1 MTMTTMMKI
10 INNRIMTILA
20 LLLTGSVSLLANDDD
35 PFPEVNPALYQ
46 GNMTLTAQAKFKGD
60 LLGSEVVVAVYHDD
74 EIRAKGRPDEDG
86 MLYFTVNGDVL
97 PEDLHFKIFH
107 KGRVVET
114 DQGLEYNYYS
124 TVGSYDHPYIID
136 VPPSFFTAPAADGWT
151 TVCLPIQAA
160 VPEGVTVY
168 ALTGLDDEHVNKVA
182 PGETLLPKETP
193 VIIYTESTDSIE
205 WLPRVISTTRLAEL
219 SEVYM
224 PEPSY
229 LKGTTTAL
237 TVDEGSVLMIGHQ
250 EPYGWGFWPSETDEV
265 PAYSA
270 YLTTADAG
278 TEGLPL
284 NMVVLDENGTEPIEI
299 ALHTNVLVKRTV
311 KAGEWNT
318 ICLPFAMTEAQVRT
332 SFGNDVQLA
341 DFTGCTPIYD
351 KAGENIVGLTVNF
364 ENVTAIEANHP
375 YIIKVTSGI
384 TKFKLA
390 GIDITPDEANA
401 LVGCNGKIEGGETHY
416 NRFVGTYHAA
426 TEVPALCLFLSGN
439 KFWYSTGKTK
449 MKAFRAYFDF
459 YDVLSSVTEG
469 NDGSRIAMSFDD
481 TVTNIC
487 ENEDANRGTRGGAI
501 YNLRGQRLSKPGKGL
516 HIIDGKLVIKR

>member
-1 MTMTTMMKI
+1 MGGASLSA
-10 INNRIMTILA
+10 NN
-20 LLLTGSVSLLANDDD
+20 DD

-46 GNMTLTAQAKFKGD
+46 GNMTLTAKAVFKGKA
-60 LLGSEVVVAVYHDD
+60 LGSEVIVAVYHDD
-74 EIRAKGRPDEDG
+74 EIRAKDRPDEEG

-107 KGRVVET
+107 QGRVVET

-151 TVCLPIQAA
+151 TVCLPIHAA
-160 VPEGVTVY
+160 VPEDVTVY
-168 ALTGLDDEHVNKVA
+168 TVMGLDDEHVNKVA

-193 VIIYTESTDSIE
+193 VIIHTERTDSIE
-205 WLPRVISTTRLAEL
+205 WLPRVISATQLEELTT
-219 SEVYM
+219 VYK

-229 LKGTTTAL
+229 LKGTTTDL
-237 TVDEGSVLMIGHQ
+237 SVEEGSVLTIGHQ
-250 EPYGWGFWPSETDEV
+250 EPYGWGFWPSDKVEV

-284 NMVVLDENGTEPIEI
+284 NMVVLDENGTDPIET
-299 ALHTNVLVKRTV
+299 ALHTNVLMKRTV
-311 KAGEWNT
+311 KTGEWNT

-332 SFGNDVQLA
+332 SFGNDAQLA

-351 KAGENIVGLTVNF
+351 KAGENIVGLKVNF
-364 ENVTAIEANHP
+364 ENVTATEANHP

-390 GIDITPDEANA
+390 GIDVTPNEAA
-401 LVGCNGKIEGGETHY
+401 ASVDCDGKTESEQTRY
-416 NRFVGTYHAA
+416 NRFIGTYHAA
-426 TEVPALCLFLSGN
+426 TEVPDQCVFLNGN
-439 KFWYSTGKTK
+439 LFWYSIGKTK
-449 MKAFRAYFDF
+449 MKAFRAYFDL
-459 YDVLSSVTEG
+459 YDAQCFVEEENAG
-469 NDGSRIAMSFDD
+469 ARISMSFDD
-481 TVTNIC
+481 DTPTGIC
-487 ENEDANRGTRGGAI
+487 EMDDARGRTKGDAI
-501 YNLRGQRLSKPGKGL
+501 YNLNGQRLSKPVNGLLIMNGK
-516 HIIDGKLVIKR
+516 KVVKR